1 MLNKTRTSKD
11 DLEKLLRKAG
21 FKDRDFSV
29 DWSYNFKK
37 EIPYMILNLGNDNIG
52 GTHWVAV
59 DNIRKRYFDPLGASP
74 PSYIPR
80 DYEYAN
86 LQIQDYKFGHCGQYC
101 VLFLIYS
108 KEDELDRFYNLF
120 EISNLDA

>member
-21 FKDRDFSV
+21 LNDRDFSV

-37 EIPYMILNLGNDNIG
+37 EIPYMILNLGNDSIG
-52 GTHWVAV
+52 GTHWIAV

-80 DYEYAN
+80 EYEYSN
-86 LQIQDYKFGHCGQYC
+86 IQIQDFKFGRCGQYC
-101 VLFLIYS
+101 ALFLIYA

-120 EISNLDA
+120 EISNLD